1 MNLFIKIFKKKSPVL
16 QALEKSEKRLK
27 RMVRYHGEELQEYE
41 IQLRITRRAINHLKE
56 NE

>member
-41 IQLRITRRAINHLKE
+41 LQLRITRRAINHLKE